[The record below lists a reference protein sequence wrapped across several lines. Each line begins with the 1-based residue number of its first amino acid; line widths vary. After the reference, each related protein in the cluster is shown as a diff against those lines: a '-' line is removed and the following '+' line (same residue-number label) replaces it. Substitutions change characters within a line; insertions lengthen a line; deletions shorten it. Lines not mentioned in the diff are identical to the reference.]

1 METVAWNITLSI
13 LRILAALGLVL
24 LNGLFVAAE
33 FAFVRVRPTRI
44 AQLTTEGNNRA
55 ETASECIK
63 HLDAYLSVSQLG
75 ITLSSLGLGWLGEP
89 AVASLLE
96 PLLLR
101 WGIGAPALVK
111 SISFIVAFSIITFL
125 HVVFGE
131 LAPKSLAI
139 QKAENLALW
148 LSRPMKLFYR
158 IFYPAVVLLN
168 GSANWIIARL
178 GFEPPSESA
187 VAHSEEELRML
198 IGESYKSGQINATEQ
213 ELLENVFIFE
223 EKIAEEIM
231 IPRPDVV
238 FLDNRLSLDTNM
250 ELAINSGHTRFPLID
265 GNPDRIIGVINV
277 KDFMYRK
284 DRIESLDEIKRE
296 AVFVP
301 ESMPLDKLLA
311 EFQKRRQHLVIVIDE
326 YGGTAGIVSL
336 EDVLEE
342 LVGDIQDEYDHEEP
356 DYIVEDGSILAS
368 GKMFIDDAIER
379 FHLPLDEDDQYNTLA
394 GYLLGKLGKSPHEG
408 DEITIGYINLQVVR
422 MDGMR
427 IDLIRLRTTNNMDV
441 YQGDGSGDI

>member
-1 METVAWNITLSI
+1 MEMVNITLSI
-13 LRILAALGLVL
+13 LKILAAFGLVL

-44 AQLTTEGNNRA
+44 AQLIEEGNHKA
-55 ETASECIK
+55 EAANQCVK

-96 PLLLR
+96 PLLSR
-101 WGIGAPALVK
+101 WGLGSPALVK
-111 SISFIVAFSIITFL
+111 SISFIVAFSVITFL

-139 QKAENLALW
+139 QKAENIALGLA
-148 LSRPMKLFYR
+148 RPMQFFYR

-168 GSANWIIARL
+168 GSANWIITRL
-178 GFEPPSESA
+178 GFESPSKGA

-198 IGESYKSGQINATEQ
+198 IGESYQSGQIDATEQ
-213 ELLENVFIFE
+213 ELLDNVFCFE

-231 IPRPDVV
+231 VPRPDVV
-238 FLDNRLSLDTNM
+238 FLDTGLSLESNIQ
-250 ELAINSGHTRFPLID
+250 LARNSGHTRFPLID
-265 GNPDRIIGVINV
+265 GNPDRVIGVINV
-277 KDFMYRK
+277 KDLMYCQ
-284 DRIESLDEIKRE
+284 DRIASLSEIKRD
-296 AVFVP
+296 ALFIP

-311 EFQKRRQHLVIVIDE
+311 EFRKRRQHLVIVIDE

-356 DYIVEDGSILAS
+356 EYIVEEDGSILAS

-379 FHLPLDEDDQYNTLA
+379 FHLPLDDDDLYNTLA
-394 GYLLGKLGKSPHEG
+394 GYVLGKLGKSPRQG
-408 DEITIGYINLQVVR
+408 DELTLDHINLQIIR

-427 IDLIRLRTTNNMDV
+427 IDLIRLRKLA
-441 YQGDGSGDI
+441 QSK

>member
-1 METVAWNITLSI
+1 METIAFNITLSI
-13 LRILAALGLVL
+13 LKILAALGLVL

-44 AQLTTEGNNRA
+44 AQLNAEGNNKA
-55 ETASECIK
+55 EAAGKCVK

-89 AVASLLE
+89 AVASLLS
-96 PLLLR
+96 PLLSA
-101 WGIGAPALVK
+101 WGLGSPAVVK
-111 SISFIVAFSIITFL
+111 SISFIIAFSLITFL

-139 QKAENLALW
+139 QKADNIALW
-148 LSRPMKLFYR
+148 LARPMQFFYR

-168 GSANWIIARL
+168 GSANWIIARM

-223 EKIAEEIM
+223 EKVAEEIM
-231 IPRPDVV
+231 VPRPDVV
-238 FLDNRLSLDTNM
+238 FLDNGLSLDSNM
-250 ELAINSGHTRFPLID
+250 ELALNSGHTRFPLID
-265 GNPDRIIGVINV
+265 GNPDRVIGVINV

-284 DRIESLDEIKRE
+284 DKIENLSEIKRD
-296 AVFVP
+296 AVFIP

-356 DYIVEDGSILAS
+356 DYLVEEDGSILAS
-368 GKMFIDDAIER
+368 GKMFIDDAVER
-379 FHLPLDEDDQYNTLA
+379 FKLPLDEDDQYNTLA
-394 GYLLGKLGKSPHEG
+394 GYLLGKLGKSPQEG
-408 DEITIGYINLQVVR
+408 DEITAGHVNLRVVR

-427 IDLIRLRTTNNMDV
+427 IDLIRLRRTTQKNN
-441 YQGDGSGDI
+441 